1 MTHPDAQRAFEEYW
15 TEDGR
20 NLCKSPLD
28 SVEARMHKRTWD
40 AATERAAKAAD
51 TEREQFVELAAQNSG
66 RESDF
71 AFGSMNSAERIAT
84 AIRGTK

>member
-20 NLCKSPLD
+20 NLCKSPLG
-28 SVEARMHKRTWD
+28 SFEARMHKRTWD
-40 AATERAAKAAD
+40 AATERAAKVCEDEAGAAG
-51 TEREQFVELAAQNSG
+51 FVGILGAQLA
-66 RESDF
+66 
-71 AFGSMNSAERIAT
+71 AERIAA

>member
-28 SVEARMHKRTWD
+28 SAEARMHKRTWD
-40 AATERAAKAAD
+40 AATERAAKVCEEVRDLGDECKPYEDNHAD
-51 TEREQFVELAAQNSG
+51 GHIDGCN
-66 RESDF
+66 
-71 AFGSMNSAERIAT
+71 NCAT
-84 AIRGTK
+84 AIRSSGRGEG

>member
-40 AATERAAKAAD
+40 AATERAAKIAD
-51 TEREQFVELAAQNSG
+51 EK
-66 RESDF
+66 
-71 AFGSMNSAERIAT
+71 AERINSRWIAHDIAN
-84 AIRGTK
+84 AIRGVK